1 MGSPER
7 AGTDVLSELLEL
19 VEQTTKVEKPDD
31 ALQAVTQAVVRL
43 LGGDHA
49 SIRLLDPSQRELL
62 ASARSGRGTHLGSLP
77 LARNAGVAGWVL
89 EHGEGAR
96 IDDVRKDPRFIAAM
110 GQGFSIRS
118 LMVEPLWSG
127 GRVVGVL
134 SVSSPDVAAFKPSDT
149 LVLRVLGAC
158 AVPLLERARR
168 ADVAPFDDLTLAA
181 TAESVRPRIESE
193 MERLRGSSRRFSIL
207 CLALDNFEATV
218 TAYGREV
225 ADRVLCVASDRV
237 RASIRVFDGFARVG
251 DAEFTI
257 VLSGLGADRARALA
271 ERIRASIAEPMEPLE
286 GAFLSQTVSVGV
298 ASWDGME
305 ERRGARAAGESSPR
319 AGERRRGGSGPR
331 LNGRRPLC
339 TWHDFRRAVAR
350 GTAAR

>member
-7 AGTDVLSELLEL
+7 VRPDLLTELLEL
-19 VEQTTKVEKPDD
+19 VEQTAKVSSPDD
-31 ALQAVTQAVVRL
+31 ALQAVTQTAVRI

-89 EHGEGAR
+89 EHAEGVC
-96 IDDVRKDPRFIAAM
+96 IEDVRKDDRFVAAM

-118 LMVEPLWSG
+118 MMAEPLWSG

-134 SVSSPDVAAFKPSDT
+134 SVSSPEVSAYQPSDSM
-149 LVLRVLGAC
+149 LLRVLAAC

-181 TAESVRPRIESE
+181 TADSVRPRIESE
-193 MERLRGSSRRFSIL
+193 IERLRGSSRRFSV
-207 CLALDNFEATV
+207 AFFGLDAFEATV

-237 RASIRVFDGFARVG
+237 RAGIRVFDGFARVG
-251 DAEFTI
+251 DSEFVL
-257 VLSGLGADRARALA
+257 VLSGLGAERAHALC

-286 GAFLSQTVSVGV
+286 GAFMSQTASIGV
-298 ASWDGME
+298 ATWSGAE
-305 ERRGARAAGESSPR
+305 TGAEVEARAKRLLAEAREAGPDQLR
-319 AGERRRGGSGPR
+319 
-331 LNGRRPLC
+331 
-339 TWHDFRRAVAR
+339 V
-350 GTAAR
+350 

>member
-7 AGTDVLSELLEL
+7 VRPDLLSELLEL
-19 VEQTTKVEKPDD
+19 VEQTAKVEKPED
-31 ALQAVTQAVVRL
+31 ALQAVTQTVVRL

-89 EHGEGAR
+89 EHAEGVR
-96 IDDVRKDPRFIAAM
+96 IDDVRKDARFVAAM

-118 LMVEPLWSG
+118 MLAEPLWSG

-134 SVSSPDVAAFKPSDT
+134 SVSSPEVATFQPSDA
-149 LVLRVLGAC
+149 LLLRVLASC
-158 AVPLLERARR
+158 AVPLLERARH

-193 MERLRGSSRRFSIL
+193 IERLRGSSRRFSVAS
-207 CLALDNFEATV
+207 LALDSFEATV

-251 DAEFTI
+251 DAEFAL
-257 VLSGLGADRARALA
+257 VLSGLGSDRARGIC
-271 ERIRASIAEPMEPLE
+271 ERIKALIAEPMEPLE
-286 GAFLSQTVSVGV
+286 GAFLSQTVSLGL
-298 ASWDGME
+298 ATWDGME
-305 ERRGARAAGESSPR
+305 GAAQLEERAKGLLREARDAGTDQLK
-319 AGERRRGGSGPR
+319 G
-331 LNGRRPLC
+331 
-339 TWHDFRRAVAR
+339 
-350 GTAAR
+350 

>member
-1 MGSPER
+1 MGEPER
-7 AGTDVLSELLEL
+7 VRPDLLSELLEL
-19 VEQTTKVEKPDD
+19 VEQTAKISSPDD
-31 ALQAVTQAVVRL
+31 ALQAVTQTAVRL

-89 EHGEGAR
+89 EHAEGVR
-96 IDDVRKDPRFIAAM
+96 IEDVRKDERFVAAM

-118 LMVEPLWSG
+118 MMAEPLWSG

-134 SVSSPDVAAFKPSDT
+134 SVSSPELGAFQPSDA
-149 LVLRVLGAC
+149 LLLRVLASC

-193 MERLRGSSRRFSIL
+193 IERLRASARRFSV
-207 CLALDNFEATV
+207 AFFGLDSFESTV
-218 TAYGREV
+218 TTYGREV

-237 RASIRVFDGFARVG
+237 RAGIRVFDGFARVG
-251 DAEFTI
+251 DSEFVL
-257 VLSGLGADRARALA
+257 VLSGLAEERAHALC
-271 ERIRASIAEPMEPLE
+271 ERIRVSIAEPMEPLE
-286 GAFLSQTVSVGV
+286 GAFMSQTASIGV
-298 ASWDGME
+298 AMWDGLE
-305 ERRGARAAGESSPR
+305 SAAQVEARAKKLLADARAAGVDQLR
-319 AGERRRGGSGPR
+319 A
-331 LNGRRPLC
+331 
-339 TWHDFRRAVAR
+339 
-350 GTAAR
+350 

>member
-1 MGSPER
+1 MGAPER
-7 AGTDVLSELLEL
+7 IRPDLLSELLEL
-19 VEQTTKVEKPDD
+19 VEQTTKIASPDD
-31 ALQAVTQAVVRL
+31 ALQAVTQTAVRL

-89 EHGEGAR
+89 EHAEGVR
-96 IDDVRKDPRFIAAM
+96 IDDVRKDDRFVAAM
-110 GQGFSIRS
+110 GQGFSIRA
-118 LMVEPLWSG
+118 MMAEPLWSG

-134 SVSSPDVAAFKPSDT
+134 SVSSPELGAFQPSDA
-149 LVLRVLGAC
+149 LLLRVLAAC

-193 MERLRGSSRRFSIL
+193 IERLRGSSRRFSVAFF
-207 CLALDNFEATV
+207 ALDSFEGTV
-218 TAYGREV
+218 TTYGREV

-251 DAEFTI
+251 DAEFVL
-257 VLSGLGADRARALA
+257 VLSGLAEERARAMC

-286 GAFLSQTVSVGV
+286 GAFLSQTASIGLATWNGIETGAAVEERAKELLADARAVGV
-298 ASWDGME
+298 DQL
-305 ERRGARAAGESSPR
+305 RA
-319 AGERRRGGSGPR
+319 
-331 LNGRRPLC
+331 
-339 TWHDFRRAVAR
+339 
-350 GTAAR
+350 

>member
-7 AGTDVLSELLEL
+7 VRPDLLSELLEL
-19 VEQTTKVEKPDD
+19 VEQTSKVDKAED
-31 ALQAVTQAVVRL
+31 ALQTVTQTVVRL

-77 LARNAGVAGWVL
+77 LARNAGVAGWVM
-89 EHGEGAR
+89 EHAEGAR
-96 IDDVRKDPRFIAAM
+96 IEDVRKDPRFVPAM

-118 LMVEPLWSG
+118 LMAEPLWSG

-134 SVSSPDVAAFKPSDT
+134 AVSSPEPGAFQSSDA
-149 LVLRVLGAC
+149 LLLRVLAAC

-168 ADVAPFDDLTLAA
+168 AEVAPFDDLTLAS
-181 TAESVRPRIESE
+181 TAESVRPRIAAEID
-193 MERLRGSSRRFSIL
+193 RLRVSSRRFSVAF
-207 CLALDNFEATV
+207 LALDNFDATV

-251 DAEFTI
+251 DAEFAL
-257 VLSGLGADRARALA
+257 VLSGLGGERARVTC

-286 GAFLSQTVSVGV
+286 GAFMSQTASLGV
-298 ASWDGME
+298 ATWDGVE
-305 ERRGARAAGESSPR
+305 AGEQIEARAKELLGEARVAG
-319 AGERRRGGSGPR
+319 ADQ
-331 LNGRRPLC
+331 LK
-339 TWHDFRRAVAR
+339 A
-350 GTAAR
+350 

>member
-7 AGTDVLSELLEL
+7 VRPDLLSELLEL
-19 VEQTTKVEKPDD
+19 VEQTAKVEKPED
-31 ALQAVTQAVVRL
+31 ALQAVTQSVVRL

-89 EHGEGAR
+89 EHAEGVR
-96 IDDVRKDPRFIAAM
+96 IDDVRKDARFVAAM

-118 LMVEPLWSG
+118 MMVEPLWSG

-134 SVSSPDVAAFKPSDT
+134 SVSSPEPAVFQPGDALLMRILAS
-149 LVLRVLGAC
+149 C
-158 AVPLLERARR
+158 AMPLLERARR

-193 MERLRGSSRRFSIL
+193 IERLRGSSRRFSV
-207 CLALDNFEATV
+207 AYFTLDAFDGTV
-218 TAYGREV
+218 TTYGREV

-251 DAEFTI
+251 DAEFVL
-257 VLSGLGADRARALA
+257 VLSGLGAERAHAIC
-271 ERIRASIAEPMEPLE
+271 ERIRTSIAEPMEPLE
-286 GAFLSQTVSVGV
+286 GAFLSQTLSLGL
-298 ASWDGME
+298 ATWDGIE
-305 ERRGARAAGESSPR
+305 ERRKTSRRARKSSSPR
-319 AGERRRGGSGPR
+319 RR
-331 LNGRRPLC
+331 
-339 TWHDFRRAVAR
+339 TQ
-350 GTAAR
+350 GTDQLKV

>member
-7 AGTDVLSELLEL
+7 ATADVLTELLEL
-19 VEQTTKVEKPDD
+19 VEQTAVLDKADD
-31 ALQAVTQAVVRL
+31 ALQAVTHTVVRL

-89 EHGEGAR
+89 EHAQGAR

-127 GRVVGVL
+127 GRVVGVI
-134 SVSSPDVAAFKPSDT
+134 SVSSPEPGAFQPSQA
-149 LVLRVLGAC
+149 LLLRVLAAC

-168 ADVAPFDDLTLAA
+168 AEVAPFDDLTLAA

-193 MERLRGSSRRFSIL
+193 IERLRGSSRRFSVAF
-207 CLALDNFEATV
+207 LALDNFGATV

-225 ADRVLCVASDRV
+225 ADRALCVASDRV
-237 RASIRVFDGFARVG
+237 RAAIRVFDGFARVG
-251 DAEFTI
+251 DAEFVL
-257 VLSGLGADRARALA
+257 VLSGLGADRARAIA
-271 ERIRASIAEPMEPLE
+271 DRIRGSIGEPMEPLE
-286 GAFLSQTVSVGV
+286 GAFLSQT
-298 ASWDGME
+298 ASLGLATWDGFESAAEIE
-305 ERRGARAAGESSPR
+305 ERARELFAEARESGTDQIRTRDESTTNPR
-319 AGERRRGGSGPR
+319 I
-331 LNGRRPLC
+331 
-339 TWHDFRRAVAR
+339 
-350 GTAAR
+350 

>member
-7 AGTDVLSELLEL
+7 VRPDLLSELLEL
-19 VEQTTKVEKPDD
+19 VEQTSKVEKPDD
-31 ALQAVTQAVVRL
+31 ALQAVTQTVVRL

-77 LARNAGVAGWVL
+77 LARNAGVAGWVM
-89 EHGEGAR
+89 EHAEGVR
-96 IDDVRKDPRFIAAM
+96 IEDVRKDPRFVPAM

-118 LMVEPLWSG
+118 LMAEPLWSG

-134 SVSSPDVAAFKPSDT
+134 SVSSPEPAAFQSSDT
-149 LVLRVLGAC
+149 LLLRILAAC

-168 ADVAPFDDLTLAA
+168 ADVAPFDDLTLAS
-181 TAESVRPRIESE
+181 TAETVRPRIDAEID
-193 MERLRGSSRRFSIL
+193 RLRVSSRRFSVAFL
-207 CLALDNFEATV
+207 GLDNFEATV

-251 DAEFTI
+251 DAEFAL
-257 VLSGLGADRARALA
+257 VLSGLGGERARATCD
-271 ERIRASIAEPMEPLE
+271 RIRASIAEPMEPLE
-286 GAFLSQTVSVGV
+286 GAFMSQTASLGV
-298 ASWDGME
+298 ATWDGVE
-305 ERRGARAAGESSPR
+305 SGEQIEGRAKELLAEARHAGADQLKA
-319 AGERRRGGSGPR
+319 
-331 LNGRRPLC
+331 
-339 TWHDFRRAVAR
+339 
-350 GTAAR
+350 